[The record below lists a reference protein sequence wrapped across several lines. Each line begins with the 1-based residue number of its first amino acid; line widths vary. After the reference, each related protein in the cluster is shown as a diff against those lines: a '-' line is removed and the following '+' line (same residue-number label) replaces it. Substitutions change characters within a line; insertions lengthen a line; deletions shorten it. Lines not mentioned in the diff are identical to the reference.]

1 MPDTTQNMNVNE
13 IRGKTRLTI
22 ILANIFFVLL
32 VVPGIMVA
40 FKSVILFDS
49 PGSESNPVI
58 IVMFLTVVS
67 FPVIVFLS
75 LGSWVLYS
83 YRKYKASVIISF
95 LPFVNIFIVAII
107 TLISMTFFNQNLDW
121 F

>member
-1 MPDTTQNMNVNE
+1 MKNTTQNIDENN

-22 ILANIFFVLL
+22 ILANIFFTLMA
-32 VVPGIMVA
+32 VPGIMVA

-58 IVMFLTVVS
+58 IVMFLTVAS
-67 FPVIVFLS
+67 FPVFVFLS
-75 LGSWVLYS
+75 LGSWVLYN